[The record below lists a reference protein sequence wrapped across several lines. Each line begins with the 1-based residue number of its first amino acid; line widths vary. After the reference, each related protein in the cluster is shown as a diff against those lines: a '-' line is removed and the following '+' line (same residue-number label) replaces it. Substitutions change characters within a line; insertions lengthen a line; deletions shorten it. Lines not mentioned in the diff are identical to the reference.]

1 MKGRYHVSSEH
12 SVLQAEQPQLSQPV
26 LIGKVFHSMD
36 RFCGPPLYAL
46 QQVHVSP
53 VLRAPHMNTVLQV
66 RLHQFLNQLR
76 RFIFTFY
83 YTLRLD
89 ALNTNYS
96 QILHSDP
103 LTKILQD
110 PC

>member
-1 MKGRYHVSSEH
+1 
-12 SVLQAEQPQLSQPV
+12 
-26 LIGKVFHSMD
+26 MD
-36 RFCGPPLYAL
+36 
-46 QQVHVSP
+46 
-53 VLRAPHMNTVLQV
+53 TVLQV
-66 RLHQFLNQLR
+66 RLNQLK

-89 ALNTNYS
+89 ASTTNYS

-103 LTKILQD
+103 LTQIFQD